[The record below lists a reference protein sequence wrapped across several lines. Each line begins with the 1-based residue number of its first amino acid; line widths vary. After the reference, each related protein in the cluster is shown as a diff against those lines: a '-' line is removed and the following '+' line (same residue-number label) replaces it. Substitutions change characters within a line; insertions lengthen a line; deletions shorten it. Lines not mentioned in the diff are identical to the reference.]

1 MFKAVALAAV
11 ALTPNREDGKPSQE
25 TVPSSGALKVQ
36 LQSELWIAR
45 PARIM
50 PRTGAI
56 VLETSFPNDPGEE
69 APAPGFAKL
78 GCGRR

>member
-1 MFKAVALAAV
+1 M
-11 ALTPNREDGKPSQE
+11 
-25 TVPSSGALKVQ
+25 

-45 PARIM
+45 PESV
-50 PRTGAI
+50 PRMGAI